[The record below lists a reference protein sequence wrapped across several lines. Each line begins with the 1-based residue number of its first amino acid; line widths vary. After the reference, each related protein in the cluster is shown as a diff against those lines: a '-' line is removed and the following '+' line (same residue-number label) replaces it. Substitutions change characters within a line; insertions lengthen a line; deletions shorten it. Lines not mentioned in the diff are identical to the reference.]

1 MHTKVLNRTQNY
13 SEHYQQWL
21 NKGAAELL
29 EILSGSYA
37 NGVFGKGAD
46 DLDFEQ
52 LPTFRRLTWHPEHLI
67 HQELSFLF
75 DYFMLRLVQNNYML
89 SLSDERHEIF
99 DSGTRLTIHRHY
111 LKPGLDTSVNYGN
124 IIIEHRFNSHINS
137 LCIVANHN
145 GGKTMATFEK
155 LMEMLLE

>member
-1 MHTKVLNRTQNY
+1 MHTKVLNRTQTY

-21 NKGAAELL
+21 HKGAIELL

-46 DLDFEQ
+46 DLDYEQ
-52 LPTFRRLTWHPEHLI
+52 LPTFKRLTWHPEHLI

-75 DYFMLRLVQNNYML
+75 DYFMLRLVQNNYLL

-99 DSGTRLTIHRHY
+99 DSGTRLTIHRHH
-111 LKPGLDTSVNYGN
+111 LKPDSDVNYGN
-124 IIIEHRFNSHINS
+124 IILEHRFNSHINS
-137 LCIVANHN
+137 LIIISNNN
-145 GGKTMATFEK
+145 GRDGMTTFEK